1 MFSGRCR
8 RRRRIKPGS
17 CLCFHKEELRKEWGD
32 NLGINEVELYIERKS
47 DLLKDIM
54 SGKEG
59 IYLTPAEQ
67 Y

>member
-1 MFSGRCR
+1 
-8 RRRRIKPGS
+8 
-17 CLCFHKEELRKEWGD
+17 LCFHKEELRKEWGD